1 MFTGILQPTHLIV
14 ILIVA
19 LVFLGPKRLPDA
31 GRALGQGL
39 KEFKSSISGVHDEA
53 APSLVSSP
61 AVHEED
67 SPPAETPH

>member
-1 MFTGILQPTHLIV
+1 MFSGILQPSHLIL

-39 KEFKSSISGVHDEA
+39 KEFRSSIGSGHDDAPERAVPA
-53 APSLVSSP
+53 AAAHEDESS
-61 AVHEED
+61 AHTTR
-67 SPPAETPH
+67 S